1 MDIISTT
8 DKLYRSLQLA
18 TTEPPTTKFWPI
30 PLVMASI
37 EAKDPIYRDCALR
50 KLADN
55 QNAGDIYAMSVE
67 LVRKVHQIENGGGL
81 RANLEQLM
89 QTMAEGFVL

>member
-1 MDIISTT
+1 
-8 DKLYRSLQLA
+8 
-18 TTEPPTTKFWPI
+18 
-30 PLVMASI
+30 MASI

-89 QTMAEGFVL
+89 QTMAEGNKSPTLAFLAHPSQSRNISETEYGPHYEQNS